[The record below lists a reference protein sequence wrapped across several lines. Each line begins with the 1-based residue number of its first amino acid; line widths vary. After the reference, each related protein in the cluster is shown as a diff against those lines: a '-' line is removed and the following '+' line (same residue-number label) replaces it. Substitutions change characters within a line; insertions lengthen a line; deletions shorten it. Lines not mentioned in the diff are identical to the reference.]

1 MPKYLGFHSLDSII
15 CPKDQLVL
23 YVRINT
29 ITSTVKKPRACR
41 QLHCGSNIPCPILI
55 LKKVQY
61 IGHNTM
67 PIQQKPRN
75 KDKNT
80 NMLLT
85 WTWESSIMENL
96 QCTTRLTL
104 RRFGHVD
111 VIRSMSSLI
120 CRLNKLNW
128 NQIQILA
135 GGFFLYNA
143 SPFVHGKDGIFFY
156 PLAL

>member
-1 MPKYLGFHSLDSII
+1 MYAKVSGVPFFGFHHLSEGLACVICQYKYDSVY
-15 CPKDQLVL
+15 C
-23 YVRINT
+23 
-29 ITSTVKKPRACR
+29 KKPRACR
-41 QLHCGSNIPCPILI
+41 QLHCGSIIPCQILTKI
-55 LKKVQY
+55 RVKE

-128 NQIQILA
+128 NQIQVLA
-135 GGFFLYNA
+135 EGFFLYNA
-143 SPFVHGKDGIFFY
+143 PFVHSKDGIFFT